1 MVEPPTVTSTGK
13 EEYMPTSM
21 VEVLG
26 TIWVLRLLY
35 LAMMPMT
42 SSTFSSSTPE
52 MKVVLPAIRKPPV
65 VASLVTEKPS
75 RVRAEDTAPLSSLLT
90 IARISF
96 IVKDT
101 CLFRPAKG
109 VSRPPKACDGPRFSH
124 RGKAPAA
131 WAAGH
136 QAEHGFTL
144 WAVEDKAT
152 GSLAGLTGLAR
163 VAFDAPFT
171 PCVEIGWR
179 FLPEYWGTGYALE
192 AARSVMGCAFKVL
205 ELPEVVAFTT
215 ESNLPSQG
223 LTRRL
228 GMLHNPAED
237 FDHPAL
243 PPDHPLH
250 RHVLYRMLKDFWE

>member
-1 MVEPPTVTSTGK
+1 MNPSPAHQTLPLITE
-13 EEYMPTSM
+13 
-21 VEVLG
+21 
-26 TIWVLRLLY
+26 RL
-35 LAMMPMT
+35 
-42 SSTFSSSTPE
+42 
-52 MKVVLPAIRKPPV
+52 
-65 VASLVTEKPS
+65 
-75 RVRAEDTAPLSSLLT
+75 RVRLWTEADRAAFRRMNADPRVMKFFPSTLSEAESDALL
-90 IARISF
+90 ARIQ
-96 IVKDT
+96 
-101 CLFRPAKG
+101 A
-109 VSRPPKACDGPRFSH
+109 
-124 RGKAPAA
+124 
-131 WAAGH
+131 H

-152 GSLAGLTGLAR
+152 GNLAGLTGLAR

-192 AARSVMGCAFKVL
+192 AARSVMGYAFKVL

-223 LTRRL
+223 LMRRL

>member
-1 MVEPPTVTSTGK
+1 MNPSPAHQT
-13 EEYMPTSM
+13 
-21 VEVLG
+21 
-26 TIWVLRLLY
+26 
-35 LAMMPMT
+35 
-42 SSTFSSSTPE
+42 
-52 MKVVLPAIRKPPV
+52 LP
-65 VASLVTEKPS
+65 LVTERL
-75 RVRAEDTAPLSSLLT
+75 RVRLWTEADRAAFRRMNADPRVMKFFPSTLSEAESDALL
-90 IARISF
+90 ARIQ
-96 IVKDT
+96 
-101 CLFRPAKG
+101 A
-109 VSRPPKACDGPRFSH
+109 
-124 RGKAPAA
+124 
-131 WAAGH
+131 H
-136 QAEHGFTL
+136 QAEHGFTF

-192 AARSVMGCAFKVL
+192 AARSVMGYAFKVL

-215 ESNLPSQG
+215 ETNLPSQG
-223 LTRRL
+223 LMRRL

-243 PPDHPLH
+243 PPAHPLH

>member
-1 MVEPPTVTSTGK
+1 MNPSPAHQT
-13 EEYMPTSM
+13 
-21 VEVLG
+21 
-26 TIWVLRLLY
+26 
-35 LAMMPMT
+35 
-42 SSTFSSSTPE
+42 
-52 MKVVLPAIRKPPV
+52 LP
-65 VASLVTEKPS
+65 LVTERL
-75 RVRAEDTAPLSSLLT
+75 RVRLWTEADRAAFRRMNADPRVMKFFPSTLSEAESDALL
-90 IARISF
+90 ARIQ
-96 IVKDT
+96 
-101 CLFRPAKG
+101 A
-109 VSRPPKACDGPRFSH
+109 
-124 RGKAPAA
+124 
-131 WAAGH
+131 H

-152 GSLAGLTGLAR
+152 GNLAGLTGLAR

-192 AARSVMGCAFKVL
+192 AARSV
-205 ELPEVVAFTT
+205 
-215 ESNLPSQG
+215 PSQG
-223 LTRRL
+223 LMRRL

>member
-1 MVEPPTVTSTGK
+1 MNPSPAHQT
-13 EEYMPTSM
+13 
-21 VEVLG
+21 
-26 TIWVLRLLY
+26 
-35 LAMMPMT
+35 
-42 SSTFSSSTPE
+42 
-52 MKVVLPAIRKPPV
+52 LP
-65 VASLVTEKPS
+65 LVTERL
-75 RVRAEDTAPLSSLLT
+75 RVRLWTEADRAAFRRMNADPRVMKFFPSTLSEAESDALL
-90 IARISF
+90 ARIQ
-96 IVKDT
+96 
-101 CLFRPAKG
+101 A
-109 VSRPPKACDGPRFSH
+109 
-124 RGKAPAA
+124 
-131 WAAGH
+131 H

-152 GSLAGLTGLAR
+152 GNLAGLTGLAR

-192 AARSVMGCAFKVL
+192 AARSVMGYAFKVL

-223 LTRRL
+223 LMRRL

-250 RHVLYRMLKDFWE
+250 RHV